1 MRRVLAVG
9 FLLLLVG
16 GLAISTYAADP
27 PLAPVKKI
35 LSDTAPQDY
44 FLIVASGDSTV
55 QLGSLTLKALAQDL
69 EQGSKPDAKI
79 KIPPIKVD
87 VVAGKKVAFV
97 VITKKLTDANVAAIK
112 SALEIE

>member
-27 PLAPVKKI
+27 PLATVKKV
-35 LSDTAPQDY
+35 LSDTAPDDY
-44 FLIVASGDSTV
+44 FLIVDSGDSTV

-69 EQGSKPDAKI
+69 EKGSKPDEKI
-79 KIPPIKVD
+79 KIPKIKVS
-87 VVAGKKVAFV
+87 VISGKKNTIL
-97 VITKKLTDANVAAIK
+97 VITKKLTDENVATIK
-112 SALEIE
+112 SALQIE